1 MVFIPFP
8 PFSLYLHFS
17 FMLNISTFIL
27 NFCVNVK
34 HNIRE
39 LLLCASCRKDKPMK
53 IYTYGGKRNISG
65 TTIKELRKAQ
75 NLSQQDLAARLQI
88 AGVSME
94 RDSISR
100 IENGS
105 RFISD
110 FELKAMA
117 QILGTSVNHLVDFE
131 D

>member
-1 MVFIPFP
+1 
-8 PFSLYLHFS
+8 
-17 FMLNISTFIL
+17 
-27 NFCVNVK
+27 
-34 HNIRE
+34 
-39 LLLCASCRKDKPMK
+39 MK

-65 TTIKELRKAQ
+65 TTIKELRQAH

>member
-1 MVFIPFP
+1 
-8 PFSLYLHFS
+8 
-17 FMLNISTFIL
+17 
-27 NFCVNVK
+27 
-34 HNIRE
+34 
-39 LLLCASCRKDKPMK
+39 
-53 IYTYGGKRNISG
+53 
-65 TTIKELRKAQ
+65 
-75 NLSQQDLAARLQI
+75 
-88 AGVSME
+88 ME

-117 QILGTSVNHLVDFE
+117 QILGTSVNHLVTPE

>member
-1 MVFIPFP
+1 
-8 PFSLYLHFS
+8 
-17 FMLNISTFIL
+17 
-27 NFCVNVK
+27 
-34 HNIRE
+34 
-39 LLLCASCRKDKPMK
+39 MK

-94 RDSISR
+94 CDSISR

>member
-1 MVFIPFP
+1 
-8 PFSLYLHFS
+8 
-17 FMLNISTFIL
+17 
-27 NFCVNVK
+27 
-34 HNIRE
+34 
-39 LLLCASCRKDKPMK
+39 MK

-65 TTIKELRKAQ
+65 TTIKKLRKSKK
-75 NLSQQDLAARLQI
+75 LSQQDLAAQLQI
-88 AGVSME
+88 AGISIE

-117 QILGTSVNHLVDFE
+117 QILGTSVNHLVNPE